1 MQESNRIKAEAN
13 ALFGSRSFKDA
24 LAKYDEAVESCPK
37 YLHYESAVLQSNIA
51 ACHLQLEDWK
61 HAIKA
66 ATESL
71 ESLTSL
77 EKPPETEN
85 AEEKDDAADDATTQT
100 EAAENVDS
108 IEKSVEKSA
117 EKSKGDQPTT
127 PAEHLSEERQ
137 KDVLRIRTK
146 ALLRRARA
154 RAEAGGWQNLAGAEE
169 DYRSLSKMP
178 GLTPADIRT
187 VKTQLQLLP
196 PKVKAAQEK
205 ETAEMWGKL
214 KQLGDGILKPFG
226 LSTNN
231 FQMVKDEKSGG
242 YSMNFSQGG
251 PAQ

>member
-1 MQESNRIKAEAN
+1 M
-13 ALFGSRSFKDA
+13 
-24 LAKYDEAVESCPK
+24 
-37 YLHYESAVLQSNIA
+37 
-51 ACHLQLEDWK
+51 QLEDWK
-61 HAIKA
+61 DAIKA

-71 ESLTSL
+71 ESLITL
-77 EKPPETEN
+77 EKPPETEKTG
-85 AEEKDDAADDATTQT
+85 EKDSAVDDATTQT
-100 EAAENVDS
+100 ETTENVDAKES
-108 IEKSVEKSA
+108 SDEKSVEKSTEDVIA
-117 EKSKGDQPTT
+117 T
-127 PAEHLSEERQ
+127 PAQHLSEERQ

-146 ALLRRARA
+146 ALLRRARG

-169 DYRSLSKMP
+169 DYKTLSKMP

-187 VKTQLQLLP
+187 VKTQLRLLP

-231 FQMVKDEKSGG
+231 FQMVKDENSGG

-251 PAQ
+251 PSQ